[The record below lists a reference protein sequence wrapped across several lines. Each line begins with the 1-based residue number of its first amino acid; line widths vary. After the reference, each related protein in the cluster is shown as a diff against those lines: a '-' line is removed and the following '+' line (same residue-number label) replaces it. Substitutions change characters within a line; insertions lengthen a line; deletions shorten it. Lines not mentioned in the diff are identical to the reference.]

1 MTRPKTLSLEKF
13 RTMVSDAAK
22 IQDDQDL
29 RLLLS
34 NGLELPQEQD
44 QLTLDE
50 VVDMSAG
57 MVV

>member
-1 MTRPKTLSLEKF
+1 
-13 RTMVSDAAK
+13 MVSDAAK